1 MTPAPADGSPSL
13 AEHLDPAAP
22 GTLAP
27 EDALDLVLRAIVE
40 ATHSRAAAVCLF
52 DAEQGL
58 LRLAAEIGLSDAGC
72 RQLRT
77 IRRFAVD
84 AWEVPLDSLLDGRVP
99 VLAAGD
105 AMTALPALTAADEV
119 RAVACIPVRGA
130 DDAPLASLVLV
141 VDDEDA
147 VTEERLGELRPAV
160 DRLATIV

>member
-1 MTPAPADGSPSL
+1 SL
-13 AEHLDPAAP
+13 AEHMDPAAP

-58 LRLAAEIGLSDAGC
+58 LRLAAEVGLSDAGC

-84 AWEVPLDSLLDGRVP
+84 AWEVPLDSLLDGRVH

-105 AMTALPALTAADEV
+105 AMTDLPALTAADEV

-130 DDAPLASLVLV
+130 ADRPLASLGPV
-141 VDDEDA
+141 VDGEDA
-147 VTEERLGELRPAV
+147 LTEQRARGLPPPV
-160 DRLATIV
+160 